1 MTDTNSLATNCPKCN
16 AALPKDAPA
25 GLCPAC
31 LVAAGVGNAET
42 AGASSAATL
51 RNNKSTFEPPSIE
64 TLAPMFPQ
72 LELLEFVGRGGMGAV
87 YKARQ
92 PGLDRLVAVKILP
105 HETGDDPAF
114 AERFTREARAMAHLS
129 HPNIVAVHDFGQVEG
144 TYYIV
149 MEFVDGANLRQT
161 ILAGRLSPE
170 EALAIVPQM
179 CDALQYAHD
188 HGVVHR
194 DIKPENILLD
204 KRGQLKVADFGL
216 SKLLGMS
223 EPDLNLTGTYQVMG
237 TPRYMAPEQMEQSKH
252 VDHRADIYSLGVI
265 FYEMLTGELPLGR
278 FATPSE
284 KTQIDVRLDEVVLR
298 TLEREPERRYQ
309 HASEVKDDL
318 DSISD
323 SKDRVS
329 AIPPEIQNMASASPS
344 IRSGNNVSTAEAIL
358 LRDRL
363 IERVRSALRPLLWGQ
378 VAQVVFG
385 ILLTGFYIFMWTRN
399 TDIPHQL
406 ACGIFMHVYGVVL
419 IGMGAHIVS
428 KIRGLDYSAPV
439 ANAIEQLSRIRMRY
453 LISGSIAGLAWWL
466 LWIPAAVGV
475 GFHQMLWPQ
484 ALWPSIIVGIVGLAL
499 CLGIAGWLARPS
511 AKNRKKWLDA
521 ISGKSLVKARQA
533 LEELDKFDRTH

>member
-1 MTDTNSLATNCPKCN
+1 
-16 AALPKDAPA
+16 
-25 GLCPAC
+25 
-31 LVAAGVGNAET
+31 
-42 AGASSAATL
+42 
-51 RNNKSTFEPPSIE
+51 
-64 TLAPMFPQ
+64 MFPQ

-105 HETGDDPAF
+105 RETGNDPAF

-129 HPNIVAVHDFGQVEG
+129 HPNIVAIHDFGQADG

-161 ILAGRLSPE
+161 IMAGRLSPE
-170 EALAIVPQM
+170 EALAIIPQM

-216 SKLLGMS
+216 SKLLGNS

-237 TPRYMAPEQMEQSKH
+237 TPRYMAPEQMEQSRN

-278 FATPSE
+278 FASPSE

-298 TLEREPERRYQ
+298 TLEKEPERRYQ
-309 HASEVKDDL
+309 HASDVKNDL
-318 DSISD
+318 DSISI
-323 SKDRVS
+323 SKEGARTRPPDTQNPEAAPRSSSGSKVS
-329 AIPPEIQNMASASPS
+329 
-344 IRSGNNVSTAEAIL
+344 SGEVIL

-363 IERVRSALRPLLWGQ
+363 IERVRRALRPLLWGQ
-378 VAQVVFG
+378 VAQIVFG
-385 ILLTGFYIFMWTRN
+385 ILVTGFYIFMWTRN

-406 ACGIFMHVYGVVL
+406 ACGIFMHVYGVLL
-419 IGMGAHIVS
+419 IGLSANTVS
-428 KIRGLDYSAPV
+428 KIRGLDYEAPIAHAKV
-439 ANAIEQLSRIRMRY
+439 QLARVRSRY
-453 LISGSIAGLAWWL
+453 LISGSILGLAWWL
-466 LWIPAAVGV
+466 LWLPAAIGM
-475 GFHQMLWPQ
+475 GFDQLLWPQ
-484 ALWPSIIVGIVGLAL
+484 VLWPSIIVGLVGLAV
-499 CLGIAGWLARPS
+499 CFSVAGWLTRPN
-511 AKNRKKWLDA
+511 AKNRRKWQDT

-533 LEELDKFDRTH
+533 LEELDEFNRSK